1 MGPHLRRQALLAVKR
16 REDADAEE
24 LELRERYEMELLP
37 PSKDQ
42 PDVEFVHQQRHLT
55 RWHREACEQGEL
67 PRCGVL
73 QFMCGGG
80 TFGSQLKGPRW
91 QHLWGNDNAQ
101 KKYERT
107 TKRRKKKLVHIYE
120 ESFLLNNDDAAY
132 VHGDM
137 LKMTR
142 AKFRSKLD
150 EHEERTNLKSGLLLI
165 IITLCCSRASPASE
179 TEREEAEEWYEDA
192 IRKSKEFILEAE
204 KDHKVFV
211 VQEFLNKD
219 WVLDIIKRELP
230 DARIVTIGGHI
241 HEDRKRAYVFQR
253 AEGVPELFMEEMRN
267 RIDAYGRKSVAEA
280 LEDIGVAVPPFTR
293 VAQGCWTK
301 KERRD
306 EKKGRDPRRER
317 VTTICKNNLVMQYY
331 KSAKATRPFREERL
345 EPEAVLHLRSPGGD
359 YKYVFPKFELIT
371 RKRAILGMGV
381 SLIIGSAVR
390 AAFERYFEPDLELR
404 EGGSVSGR
412 S

>member
-1 MGPHLRRQALLAVKR
+1 MGPHLRRQALLGVKR

-91 QHLWGNDNAQ
+91 QHLWGNDNAEQ
-101 KKYERT
+101 KYERT

-150 EHEERTNLKSGLLLI
+150 EHE
-165 IITLCCSRASPASE
+165 
-179 TEREEAEEWYEDA
+179 
-192 IRKSKEFILEAE
+192 
-204 KDHKVFV
+204 
-211 VQEFLNKD
+211 
-219 WVLDIIKRELP
+219 
-230 DARIVTIGGHI
+230 
-241 HEDRKRAYVFQR
+241 
-253 AEGVPELFMEEMRN
+253 
-267 RIDAYGRKSVAEA
+267 
-280 LEDIGVAVPPFTR
+280 
-293 VAQGCWTK
+293 
-301 KERRD
+301 
-306 EKKGRDPRRER
+306 
-317 VTTICKNNLVMQYY
+317 
-331 KSAKATRPFREERL
+331 
-345 EPEAVLHLRSPGGD
+345 
-359 YKYVFPKFELIT
+359 
-371 RKRAILGMGV
+371 
-381 SLIIGSAVR
+381 
-390 AAFERYFEPDLELR
+390 
-404 EGGSVSGR
+404 
-412 S
+412 